1 MDEADIK
8 MTKQRAE
15 DLAQLNVDIE
25 LFPMPKPQILFDDQ
39 GEETAPKFDIKRFYG
54 DVITIDEDDV
64 GILGIDGA
72 QSRIFELMRRIR

>member
-25 LFPMPKPQILFDDQ
+25 LFPMPKPQILFDD
-39 GEETAPKFDIKRFYG
+39 
-54 DVITIDEDDV
+54 
-64 GILGIDGA
+64 
-72 QSRIFELMRRIR
+72 

>member
-1 MDEADIK
+1 MFTDEDSPYTDEADIK

-25 LFPMPKPQILFDDQ
+25 LFPMPKPQMLHNEE
-39 GEETAPKFDIKRFYG
+39 GEAMPPRFDIKKFYAE
-54 DVITIDEDDV
+54 VISMDEDEV

-72 QSRIFELMRRIR
+72 